1 MTPPLD
7 LRPLNPFVRLN
18 RLLEGLTPGPS
29 PRADGAPLNLGIG
42 DPRTGVPAFG
52 LEAMQEAGAG
62 WSSYPPF
69 QGHPSLLKATADW
82 LTRLYDLPADF
93 LAEQGRV
100 LPCSGTREGLFF
112 LTMAAA
118 TAKRH
123 ELGDQ
128 RPLALMPDPG
138 YHVYAGAA
146 LAADLEPRYVRVD
159 ADGRHLPDFSSL
171 PEADLKRAAIAFF
184 CSPANP
190 QGSAASRQQL
200 SDTIALARRHGVLL
214 MVDECYADLYF
225 GEAPVGA
232 LSIAAEQGD
241 LRGLVTAHSLSKRSG
256 APGLRCG
263 FLTGDTQVLNQV
275 EGLLRFGGAGVPLPV
290 QDAAIALLADER
302 HVEANRAFYRRNM
315 DLAARHFAQP
325 FGWSIPD
332 GGFMAWLDVANTKHG
347 NGEDAARALWLEA
360 GIRTLPGAYMSL
372 SGHEGADNPGDRYL
386 RVALVEEAD
395 LLDRALAR
403 IAATLL

>member
-18 RLLEGLTPGPS
+18 SLLDGLTPGHS
-29 PRADGAPLNLGIG
+29 PKPDGAPLNLGIG
-42 DPRTGVPAFG
+42 DPRTGVPGFG
-52 LEAMQEAGAG
+52 LEAMQERAAG

-69 QGHPSLLKATADW
+69 QGHPRLLAAAADW
-82 LTRLYDLPADF
+82 LTRLYDLPAGF
-93 LAEQGRV
+93 LTEKGRV

-118 TAKRH
+118 TSKRH
-123 ELGDQ
+123 QLGAA
-128 RPLALMPDPG
+128 RPLALLPDPG

-146 LAADLEPRYVRVD
+146 LAVDIEPRYVRVD
-159 ADGRHLPDFSSL
+159 AAGGHLPDFSTL
-171 PEADLKRAAIAFF
+171 PEADLNRAAIAFF

-190 QGSAASRQQL
+190 QGAAASREQVVQ
-200 SDTIALARRHGVLL
+200 TIALARQHGILL

-232 LSIAAEQGD
+232 LSIAAEQND
-241 LRGLVTAHSLSKRSG
+241 LNGLVTAHSLSKRSG

-290 QDAAIALLADER
+290 QEAAIALLADES
-302 HVEANRAFYRRNM
+302 HVEANRAFYSRNM
-315 DLAARHFAQP
+315 DLAARHFRQP
-325 FGWSIPD
+325 FGWSIPA
-332 GGFMAWLDVANTKHG
+332 GGFMAWLDVSNTRHG
-347 NGEDAARALWLEA
+347 NGEAAARALWLEA

-372 SGHEGADNPGDRYL
+372 SGHEGAENPGHPYL
-386 RVALVEEAD
+386 RIALVDEAD

-403 IAATLL
+403 IVEVLL